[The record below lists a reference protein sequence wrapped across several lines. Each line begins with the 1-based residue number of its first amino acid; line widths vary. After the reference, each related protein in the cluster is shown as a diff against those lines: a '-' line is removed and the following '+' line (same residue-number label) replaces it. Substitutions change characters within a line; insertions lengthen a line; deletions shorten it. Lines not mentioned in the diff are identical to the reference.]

1 MEVFLP
7 IAQVFVNPVEILLL
21 SAIVG
26 VLSGL
31 FGVGGGFLMTPFL
44 IFLGVPPAYAVAN
57 EANNILASSSSG
69 ALTHWFKKT
78 LDVKMGWLIIAG
90 GLIGTFFGILIFSLL
105 LSAKRYEKKQEL
117 PAIISDISN
126 EIGDE
131 RIAKINLSRSLIE
144 MGQEKEAKRL
154 LDELLQDNPT
164 QEEKRLVSNLFEKI
178 NS

>member
-1 MEVFLP
+1 MD
-7 IAQVFVNPVEILLL
+7 NLLL
-21 SAIVG
+21 NLETEFFFLTG
-26 VLSGL
+26 VYLEGISGL
-31 FGVGGGFLMTPFL
+31 V
-44 IFLGVPPAYAVAN
+44 
-57 EANNILASSSSG
+57 
-69 ALTHWFKKT
+69 
-78 LDVKMGWLIIAG
+78 
-90 GLIGTFFGILIFSLL
+90 FGILIFSLL
-105 LSAKRYEKKQEL
+105 LSAIRYEKKQEL

-126 EIGDE
+126 EIGDD

>member
-1 MEVFLP
+1 MD
-7 IAQVFVNPVEILLL
+7 NLLL
-21 SAIVG
+21 NLETEFFFLTG
-26 VLSGL
+26 VYLEGISGL
-31 FGVGGGFLMTPFL
+31 V
-44 IFLGVPPAYAVAN
+44 
-57 EANNILASSSSG
+57 
-69 ALTHWFKKT
+69 
-78 LDVKMGWLIIAG
+78 
-90 GLIGTFFGILIFSLL
+90 FGILIFSLL
-105 LSAKRYEKKQEL
+105 LSAIRYEKKQEL

-154 LDELLQDNPT
+154 LAQLLQDNPT

>member
-1 MEVFLP
+1 MD
-7 IAQVFVNPVEILLL
+7 NLLL
-21 SAIVG
+21 NLETEFFFLTG
-26 VLSGL
+26 VYLEGISGL
-31 FGVGGGFLMTPFL
+31 L
-44 IFLGVPPAYAVAN
+44 
-57 EANNILASSSSG
+57 
-69 ALTHWFKKT
+69 
-78 LDVKMGWLIIAG
+78 
-90 GLIGTFFGILIFSLL
+90 FGILIFSLL
-105 LSAKRYEKKQEL
+105 LSAIRYEKKQEL

>member
-1 MEVFLP
+1 MD
-7 IAQVFVNPVEILLL
+7 NLLL
-21 SAIVG
+21 NLETEFFFLTG
-26 VLSGL
+26 VYLEGVSGL
-31 FGVGGGFLMTPFL
+31 V
-44 IFLGVPPAYAVAN
+44 
-57 EANNILASSSSG
+57 
-69 ALTHWFKKT
+69 
-78 LDVKMGWLIIAG
+78 
-90 GLIGTFFGILIFSLL
+90 FGILIFSLL
-105 LSAKRYEKKQEL
+105 LSAIRYEKKQEL
-117 PAIISDISN
+117 QAITSDISN

>member
-1 MEVFLP
+1 MD
-7 IAQVFVNPVEILLL
+7 NLLL
-21 SAIVG
+21 NLETEFFFLTG
-26 VLSGL
+26 VYLEGISGL
-31 FGVGGGFLMTPFL
+31 V
-44 IFLGVPPAYAVAN
+44 
-57 EANNILASSSSG
+57 
-69 ALTHWFKKT
+69 
-78 LDVKMGWLIIAG
+78 
-90 GLIGTFFGILIFSLL
+90 FGILIFSLL
-105 LSAKRYEKKQEL
+105 LSAIRYEKKQEL

-164 QEEKRLVSNLFEKI
+164 QEEKKLVSNLFEKI

>member
-1 MEVFLP
+1 MD
-7 IAQVFVNPVEILLL
+7 NLLL
-21 SAIVG
+21 NLETEFFFLTG
-26 VLSGL
+26 VYLEGISGL
-31 FGVGGGFLMTPFL
+31 V
-44 IFLGVPPAYAVAN
+44 
-57 EANNILASSSSG
+57 
-69 ALTHWFKKT
+69 
-78 LDVKMGWLIIAG
+78 
-90 GLIGTFFGILIFSLL
+90 FGILIFSLL
-105 LSAKRYEKKQEL
+105 LSAIRYEKKREL

>member
-1 MEVFLP
+1 MD
-7 IAQVFVNPVEILLL
+7 NLLL
-21 SAIVG
+21 NLETEFFFLTG
-26 VLSGL
+26 VYLEGISGL
-31 FGVGGGFLMTPFL
+31 G
-44 IFLGVPPAYAVAN
+44 
-57 EANNILASSSSG
+57 
-69 ALTHWFKKT
+69 
-78 LDVKMGWLIIAG
+78 
-90 GLIGTFFGILIFSLL
+90 FGILIFSLL
-105 LSAKRYEKKQEL
+105 LIAIRYEKKQEL

>member
-1 MEVFLP
+1 V
-7 IAQVFVNPVEILLL
+7 
-21 SAIVG
+21 
-26 VLSGL
+26 
-31 FGVGGGFLMTPFL
+31 
-44 IFLGVPPAYAVAN
+44 
-57 EANNILASSSSG
+57 
-69 ALTHWFKKT
+69 
-78 LDVKMGWLIIAG
+78 
-90 GLIGTFFGILIFSLL
+90 FGILIFSLL
-105 LSAKRYEKKQEL
+105 LIAIRYEKKQEL

>member
-1 MEVFLP
+1 MD
-7 IAQVFVNPVEILLL
+7 NLLL
-21 SAIVG
+21 NLETEFFFLTG
-26 VLSGL
+26 VYLEGVSGL
-31 FGVGGGFLMTPFL
+31 V
-44 IFLGVPPAYAVAN
+44 
-57 EANNILASSSSG
+57 
-69 ALTHWFKKT
+69 
-78 LDVKMGWLIIAG
+78 
-90 GLIGTFFGILIFSLL
+90 FGILIFSLL
-105 LSAKRYEKKQEL
+105 LSAIRYEKKQEL

-154 LDELLQDNPT
+154 LAQLLQDNPT

>member
-1 MEVFLP
+1 MD
-7 IAQVFVNPVEILLL
+7 NLLL
-21 SAIVG
+21 NLETEFFFLTG
-26 VLSGL
+26 VYLEGISGL
-31 FGVGGGFLMTPFL
+31 V
-44 IFLGVPPAYAVAN
+44 
-57 EANNILASSSSG
+57 
-69 ALTHWFKKT
+69 
-78 LDVKMGWLIIAG
+78 
-90 GLIGTFFGILIFSLL
+90 FGILIFSLL
-105 LSAKRYEKKQEL
+105 LSAIRYEKKQEL

>member
-1 MEVFLP
+1 MD
-7 IAQVFVNPVEILLL
+7 NLLL
-21 SAIVG
+21 NLETEFFFLTG
-26 VLSGL
+26 VYLEGVSGL
-31 FGVGGGFLMTPFL
+31 V
-44 IFLGVPPAYAVAN
+44 
-57 EANNILASSSSG
+57 
-69 ALTHWFKKT
+69 
-78 LDVKMGWLIIAG
+78 
-90 GLIGTFFGILIFSLL
+90 FGILIFSLL
-105 LSAKRYEKKQEL
+105 LSAIRYEKKQEL

>member
-1 MEVFLP
+1 MSRFISSAQLFLR
-7 IAQVFVNPVEILLL
+7 I
-21 SAIVG
+21 
-26 VLSGL
+26 
-31 FGVGGGFLMTPFL
+31 
-44 IFLGVPPAYAVAN
+44 
-57 EANNILASSSSG
+57 
-69 ALTHWFKKT
+69 
-78 LDVKMGWLIIAG
+78 
-90 GLIGTFFGILIFSLL
+90 IFSLL
-105 LSAKRYEKKQEL
+105 LIAIRYEKKQEL
-117 PAIISDISN
+117 SAIISDISN

>member
-1 MEVFLP
+1 MD
-7 IAQVFVNPVEILLL
+7 NLLL
-21 SAIVG
+21 NLETEFFFLTG
-26 VLSGL
+26 VYLEGISGL
-31 FGVGGGFLMTPFL
+31 V
-44 IFLGVPPAYAVAN
+44 
-57 EANNILASSSSG
+57 
-69 ALTHWFKKT
+69 
-78 LDVKMGWLIIAG
+78 
-90 GLIGTFFGILIFSLL
+90 FGILIFSLL
-105 LSAKRYEKKQEL
+105 LSAIRYEKKQEL

-164 QEEKRLVSNLFEKI
+164 QEEQRLVSNLFEKI

>member
-1 MEVFLP
+1 MD
-7 IAQVFVNPVEILLL
+7 NLLL
-21 SAIVG
+21 NLETEFFFLTG
-26 VLSGL
+26 VYLEGISGL
-31 FGVGGGFLMTPFL
+31 V
-44 IFLGVPPAYAVAN
+44 
-57 EANNILASSSSG
+57 
-69 ALTHWFKKT
+69 
-78 LDVKMGWLIIAG
+78 
-90 GLIGTFFGILIFSLL
+90 FGILIFSLL
-105 LSAKRYEKKQEL
+105 LSAIRYEKKQEL

-126 EIGDE
+126 DIGDE